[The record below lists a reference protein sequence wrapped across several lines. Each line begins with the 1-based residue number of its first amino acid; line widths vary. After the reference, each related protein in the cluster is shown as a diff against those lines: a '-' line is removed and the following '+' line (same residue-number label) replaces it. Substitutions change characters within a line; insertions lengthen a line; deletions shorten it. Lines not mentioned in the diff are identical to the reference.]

1 MRKILLLFCISFLFC
16 FSSKA
21 QKTPKRE
28 VRGAWITTHFNLDW
42 PRSSS
47 HSVARQ
53 KDSLI
58 AILDQHKAM
67 GMNTMFFQVRNQSD
81 ALYPS
86 SIEPWS
92 SVLTGV
98 QGRDPGWDPLQFVI
112 EETHK
117 RGMEL
122 HAWLNPYRAV
132 ATASQV
138 NTFVAGHV
146 AKRHPEWLLNNNS
159 VIILN
164 PGLPAV
170 RDYILSVITDITQ
183 RYDVDGIHFDDY
195 FYQGGPIR
203 DTATYNSDTRGLSHA
218 DWRRDNINILIKRVN
233 ETITA
238 IKPWVKFGV
247 SPSGIYFSKTST
259 QDGSATSTGAHQH
272 YKDAFADSKKWIQ
285 EGWVDYLAPQL
296 YWFINQIGS
305 DYKALVPWWNSIVTN
320 NRHIYIGQAIYKVN
334 DPAQGVNW
342 ANPSQIPNQMRMNR
356 EAIYPNVLGEIA
368 YRTLNLRSNPLNVRD
383 SMQQKIYKR
392 PALPPVMPWKDNV
405 APDAPTDLMAVKQPN
420 NSYVLTW
427 SNPSSGTDE
436 MHKVRQFVVYRSES
450 PIININDTA
459 NLLAITNTNA
469 TTYTDMSN
477 PDNKTFYYLVTAVDR
492 LYNESAPSNVTDYLP
507 PTISCPGNRTIA
519 LDEGC
524 KFVVPDLTT
533 SAIVS
538 DDVSPVHEI
547 RLSQMPAAGTVLS
560 GVGRFQI
567 TVTATD
573 GSGKSSSCT
582 AVITTE
588 DNIPPVIGEVVANH
602 MLLFPANHKMRDII
616 VTYNATDNC
625 GNVNTV
631 LSVTSNEPQTGKEK
645 DWEIIDNKRLK
656 LRAERNGNG
665 NGREYYI
672 TITATDASGNTS
684 KEVIIIKVPHDQSPA
699 ITLQQESTAKLAMTV
714 QKGLHLRLLKNPSE
728 NHFTVF
734 VSSRSDEHLQYRVI
748 DHLNR
753 LIETKRGI
761 GANATLS
768 FGNNYLP
775 GTYYLE
781 VIQGNEKA
789 TIKLTKL

>member
-1 MRKILLLFCISFLFC
+1 MRRILLLFCISFLFYL
-16 FSSKA
+16 SSNA

-42 PRSSS
+42 PRASS

-58 AILDQHKAM
+58 AILDQHKAT

-138 NTFVAGHV
+138 NSFVASHV

-203 DTATYNSDTRGLSHA
+203 DTATYNADSRGLSHA

-296 YWFINQIGS
+296 YWFINQSGS
-305 DYKALVPWWNSIVTN
+305 DYKALVPWWNSIVSN
-320 NRHIYIGQAIYKVN
+320 NRHIYIGQATYKVN
-334 DPAQGVNW
+334 DPAQGANW

-368 YRTLNLRSNPLNVRD
+368 YRTLNLRNNPLNVRD

-392 PALPPVMPWKDNV
+392 PALPPVMSWKDNI
-405 APDAPTDLMAVKQPN
+405 APDAPTDLTAVKQPN
-420 NSYVLTW
+420 NSYILTW
-427 SNPSSGTDE
+427 TNPSASTNE
-436 MHKVRQFVVYRSES
+436 MNKVRQFVIYRSES

-459 NLLAITNTNA
+459 NLLAVTNTNV
-469 TTYTDMSN
+469 TTYTDASN
-477 PDNKTFYYLVTAVDR
+477 PENKTFYYLVTSLDR
-492 LYNESAPSNVTDYLP
+492 LYNESAASNVTDYLP
-507 PTISCPGNRTIA
+507 PTITCPADRMMVLN
-519 LDEGC
+519 EEC
-524 KFVVPDLTT
+524 KFVVPNLIG
-533 SAIVS
+533 SVVVS
-538 DDVSPVHEI
+538 DDVTPANEI
-547 RLSQMPAAGTVLS
+547 NISQTPSAGSLMN
-560 GVGRFQI
+560 GVGSFNI
-567 TVTATD
+567 TLTARD
-573 GSGKSSSCT
+573 GSGKSSNCI
-582 AVITTE
+582 VRIHTE
-588 DNIPPVIGEVVANH
+588 DKIPPVIGEVTANT
-602 MLLFPANHKMRDII
+602 MTLFPANHKMRD
-616 VTYNATDNC
+616 VTLTYSATDNC
-625 GNVNTV
+625 SNVNIV
-631 LSVTSNEPQTGKEK
+631 LSVTSNEPETGREK

-656 LRAERNGNG
+656 LRAERKGNG
-665 NGREYYI
+665 NGRDYYV

-684 KEVIIIKVPHDQSPA
+684 METITIKVPHDQSA
-699 ITLQQESTAKLAMTV
+699 VTMQQESLNKATMAV
-714 QKGLHLRLLKNPSE
+714 HKGLQLKLLKNPSE
-728 NHFTVF
+728 NHFTVLIA
-734 VSSRSDEHLQYRVI
+734 SSSEEHLQYRVL

-753 LIETKRGI
+753 LVESKRGI
-761 GANATLS
+761 GANATLTI
-768 FGNNYLP
+768 GTNYLP

-781 VIQGNEKA
+781 VVQGNEKA